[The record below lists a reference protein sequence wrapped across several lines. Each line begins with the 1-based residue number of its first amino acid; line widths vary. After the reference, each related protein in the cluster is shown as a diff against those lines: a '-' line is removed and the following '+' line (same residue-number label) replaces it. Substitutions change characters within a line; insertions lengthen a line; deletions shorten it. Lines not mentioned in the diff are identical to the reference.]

1 MLPLEGIMVV
11 ALEQAVAAPFATRQL
26 ADLGA
31 RVIKIERPGAGD
43 FARHYDRTAA
53 GQSSYFVWLNRG
65 KESVELDV
73 KSPDGLAV
81 LAALLARADVFVQNL
96 APGAAERLGLGAE
109 QLRARHP
116 RLICCSVS
124 GYGPDGPYRHKKAY
138 DLLVQCEAGLLSV
151 TGTPEAPC
159 KAGISVADIAA
170 GMYAFT
176 GVLTALYERERTG
189 RGSSFEVSLLD
200 ALGEWMSQPFYYT
213 VYGQQEARR
222 TGARHAS
229 ISPYGPYLGGQVF
242 LGLQNDREWAVLCE
256 KVLGRPDL
264 IADERFATNPDRVA
278 HDDELTAII
287 EAALGSLTPDEVVA
301 RLDAA
306 GIASA
311 RLRTPAEF
319 AAHPQLTARDRWRE
333 VATPAGPVRA
343 LLPPVTV
350 PGREPAM
357 GAVPALGEHTDSVL
371 AEFLPRR
378 TSLRQLNCRATR
390 AASRRCTSTPRPR
403 PSGSSSPAAPATPS
417 RSAEPGDGP

>member
-1 MLPLEGIMVV
+1 VSGAGPLDGLLVV

-43 FARHYDRTAA
+43 FARGYDTSVL
-53 GQSSYFVWLNRG
+53 GQASYFVWLNRG

-73 KSPDGLAV
+73 KSAGGQQAM
-81 LAALLARADVFVQNL
+81 AALLARADVFVQNL
-96 APGAAERLGLGAE
+96 APGAAARLGLGASG
-109 QLRARHP
+109 LLARHP

-124 GYGPDGPYRHKKAY
+124 GYGPDGPYADKKAY

-170 GMYAFT
+170 GMYAYS

-200 ALGEWMSQPFYYT
+200 ALGEWMSQPYLYT
-213 VYGQQEARR
+213 VYGDREVRR

-229 ISPYGPYLGGQVF
+229 ISPYGPYQARGGEVF
-242 LGLQNDREWAVLCE
+242 IGLQNEREWAVLCE
-256 KVLGRPDL
+256 RVLGRPDL
-264 IADERFATNPDRVA
+264 IADTRFATNPDRVK
-278 HDDELTAII
+278 HDDELTEII
-287 EAALGSLTPDEVVA
+287 EGVLGAMAPDEVVA
-301 RLDAA
+301 RLDTA

-319 AAHPQLTARDRWRE
+319 AAHPQLEARDRWRE
-333 VATPAGPVRA
+333 AGTPGGPVRA

-350 PGREPAM
+350 PGREAAM
-357 GAVPALGEHTDSVL
+357 GAVPALGEHTESVL
-371 AEFLPRR
+371 AEFLPER
-378 TSLRQLNCRATR
+378 TS
-390 AASRRCTSTPRPR
+390 S
-403 PSGSSSPAAPATPS
+403 
-417 RSAEPGDGP
+417 